1 MYAAVESVQSS
12 TRPWNQYGKDGMQ
25 AKSDKT
31 QRTGQSGETEEE
43 AVQDATPSDHSLKVL
58 DSARDEDANQ
68 ETYNIGSK
76 SREK

>member
-1 MYAAVESVQSS
+1 
-12 TRPWNQYGKDGMQ
+12 MQ

-31 QRTGQSGETEEE
+31 QCTGQSGETEEE

-68 ETYNIGSK
+68 ETYNISSK

>member
-1 MYAAVESVQSS
+1 
-12 TRPWNQYGKDGMQ
+12 MQ

-43 AVQDATPSDHSLKVL
+43 VVQDATPSDHSLKVL